1 MNSALPVGWWWHGLC
16 EEKWR
21 MKATPKKSARPEPR
35 DAATRAEEATTASI
49 DQGAE
54 VATRQERETPGD
66 DYEANARLDDEEG
79 ASDIED
85 EQDTYDRPDTA
96 AMALEEEEEE

>member
-1 MNSALPVGWWWHGLC
+1 
-16 EEKWR
+16 
-21 MKATPKKSARPEPR
+21 MKATPKNASRREPR
-35 DAATRAEEATTASI
+35 EAATSAEEATTASI

-66 DYEANARLDDEEG
+66 DYEANARLDDEAG
-79 ASDIED
+79 PVDMED

-96 AMALEEEEEE
+96 AMALEEEDEEE